1 MTGSARESAVGQL
14 PLTRWQRVR
23 SQIRHALENWFFKT
37 CFPGSLIQ
45 KKYASFQ
52 RLRRGDR
59 QALELIS
66 RLEEIQQKRLAC
78 DIEYIKHLCRL
89 LDREVQE
96 LVEALVAFNPIKYAL
111 LRNYHRKYAFY
122 VNLALMEEGL
132 EEGPEDGSGGGPPHV
147 LKLSNPLSENLAGGK
162 GCTLSTLLTTPGVP
176 VPPGLAITPAAFY
189 LLLHT
194 NGLVPLIQEQLSRLS
209 PDFADSEETLK
220 EVSRTLQTALLAS
233 EKPETLEVEVQNGLS
248 DLGIAD
254 TPLALRSSA
263 VGEDLQA
270 SFAGQFES
278 QLGVH
283 PDNWFEAY
291 KKILASK
298 YSPHALFYRISQGF
312 TDRMTPM
319 AVLIM
324 PTIEAAVSGILY
336 TRDPGGTAIDQTS
349 QAVLYMVSGFG
360 ESLAAGSEYQ
370 ARAVFDLNENRLEGT
385 GPACPLAPDILTAIF
400 QYGQALEALFGLPQ
414 DVEWVVDQQGQI
426 FIVQSRPLRM
436 AAGPAAGAQS
446 DTSQASASDSMPQSP
461 YPAEQILGRGQ
472 WVSSGKASGR
482 VYKPGEAWSVSE
494 IPDQAILVTDELPP
508 NLALALNKV
517 RAVVAEKGSP
527 ACHFASLAREAGIT
541 VLCNVRES
549 KDLEDGQTVSV
560 DSDQGVILDGRLFSS
575 ESGAKS
581 AAVPETPVFKKLSKA
596 LASISPLS
604 LQDPDTDDFSIQ
616 SCSSLHDIV
625 RYVHEAGVREMF
637 SLVGRRGIDSYGARR
652 LISGLP
658 LVMHVLDVNS
668 GLSAEG
674 RSGKAVQLAHVRSQ
688 PMRKLFEGLSSP
700 AVEWNENILHY
711 DWDAYAKSSGAFVD
725 VEKSTMF
732 SSYAIVDMEYLHALL
747 RFGYHFAVLDTVL
760 GPEAEQN
767 YIHFSFKGGGGNEEQ
782 RYFRLQLISQ
792 ILTHF
797 HFNVK
802 ITADLLEAAF
812 DRRPQTDTGANL
824 YRLGIVLGKTVLLDM
839 RLKNEAHVR
848 SLAESIIQEVY
859 GFFTVQENS

>member
-1 MTGSARESAVGQL
+1 MAGSARESAVGQL

-23 SQIRHALENWFFKT
+23 SQVRHAVENWFFKT

-66 RLEEIQQKRLAC
+66 RLEEIQQKGLAC

-89 LDREVQE
+89 LDREVLE
-96 LVEALVAFNPIKYAL
+96 LVEALVAFNPLKYAL

-122 VNLALMEEGL
+122 ANLALMEEGL
-132 EEGPEDGSGGGPPHV
+132 EDASRPGPPYV
-147 LKLSNPLSENLAGGK
+147 LKLSDPLSEDLAGGK
-162 GCTLSTLLTTPGVP
+162 GSTLSTLLTTPDFP
-176 VPPGLAITPAAFY
+176 VPPGLAITPAAFF
-189 LLLHT
+189 LLLET
-194 NGLVPLIQEQLSRLS
+194 NALFPLIQEQLSRLS
-209 PDFADSEETLK
+209 PNIADEEERLRD
-220 EVSRTLQTALLAS
+220 VSRTLQAALLAAGM
-233 EKPETLEVEVQNGLS
+233 PEALEAAVKKELAE
-248 DLGIAD
+248 LGIAD

-278 QLGVH
+278 QLGVP

-298 YSPHALFYRISQGF
+298 YSPHALFYRINQGF
-312 TDRMTPM
+312 TDIMTPM

-324 PTIEAAVSGILY
+324 PTIEASVSGILY
-336 TRDPGGTAIDQTS
+336 TRDPAVEALGLAD
-349 QAVLYMVSGFG
+349 QAVLYMVSGTG

-370 ARAVFDLNENRLEGT
+370 AWAVFDLNRNQLG
-385 GPACPLAPDILTAIF
+385 GADPNCPLAPDILTAIF
-400 QYGQALEALFGLPQ
+400 QYGQELEALFGLPQ
-414 DVEWVVDQQGQI
+414 DVEWVADAQGRI

-436 AAGPAAGAQS
+436 AGGPAARAPA
-446 DTSQASASDSMPQSP
+446 DKRQASASEAIPNGP
-461 YPAEQILGRGQ
+461 YPAEQILARGQ
-472 WVSSGKASGR
+472 WVSSGRASGQ
-482 VYKPGEAWSVSE
+482 VYKPGKAWSVSE
-494 IPDQAILVTDELPP
+494 IPDQAVLVTDELPP
-508 NLALALNKV
+508 DLALALNKV
-517 RAVVAEKGSP
+517 RAVIAEQGSP
-527 ACHFASLAREAGIT
+527 ACHFASLAREAGIA
-541 VLCNVRES
+541 VICNVRES
-549 KDLEDGQTVSV
+549 KSLENGQTVSV
-560 DSDQGVILDGRLFSS
+560 DSDQGLVLSGSHFSG
-575 ESGAKS
+575 ESGAK
-581 AAVPETPVFKKLSKA
+581 AAGLPETPVFKKLSKA
-596 LASISPLS
+596 LAFISPLS

-616 SCSSLHDIV
+616 SCRSLHDIV

-637 SLVGRRGIDSYGARR
+637 SLVGRRGIDSYGAKR

-668 GLSAEG
+668 GISAEG
-674 RSGKAVQLAHVRSQ
+674 RSGKTVHLEHVRSQ
-688 PMRKLFEGLSSP
+688 PMNKLFDGLSSP

-732 SSYAIVDMEYLHALL
+732 SSYAILDMEYLHALL

-782 RYFRLQLISQ
+782 RYFRLQLICR
-792 ILTHF
+792 ILEHF
-797 HFNVK
+797 HFHVK
-802 ITADLLEAAF
+802 TTADLLEAAF
-812 DRRPQTDTGANL
+812 DRRPQNDTGANL

-839 RLKNEAHVR
+839 RLKSEADVR
-848 SLAESIIQEVY
+848 SLAESIIEEVY
-859 GFFTVQENS
+859 DFFPVQENP